1 MGRMEIFTGRERRR
15 SWSDEE
21 KLRILEEAAEPSVSA
36 ASVARRHDLHPQQ
49 IYAWRRQYGGPVA
62 VCDEA
67 MTFLPV
73 SLVDGQPYALENNPE
88 PTPRRKRSSPERI
101 EIVCCNGR
109 VLKIDAG
116 VDVDRLGALIR
127 AVEAA

>member
-1 MGRMEIFTGRERRR
+1 MGQMEIFTGRERRR
-15 SWSDEE
+15 SWSDDE
-21 KLRILEEAAEPSVSA
+21 KLQILEEASEPGVSA

-49 IYAWRRQYGGPVA
+49 LYTWRRQYGGPGP
-62 VCDEA
+62 VCDEPVS
-67 MTFLPV
+67 FLPV
-73 SLVDGQPYALENNPE
+73 SLVDGQPSTSSNTPE
-88 PTPRRKRSSPERI
+88 PASRRKRSSLERI
-101 EIVCCNGR
+101 EVVCRNGR